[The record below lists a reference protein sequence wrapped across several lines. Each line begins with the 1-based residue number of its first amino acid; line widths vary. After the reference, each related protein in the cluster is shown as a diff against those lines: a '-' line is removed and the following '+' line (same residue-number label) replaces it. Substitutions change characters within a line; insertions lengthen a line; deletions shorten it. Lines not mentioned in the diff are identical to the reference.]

1 MLKLYS
7 YFRSSTSY
15 RVRIALNFKGADYE
29 IVPVNLLKSEQRG
42 AEYLKINPL
51 GGVPA
56 MVEENG
62 FTLCQS
68 MAMID
73 YIDHT
78 YAGAGLFPENPQER
92 AIAHQIACS
101 VAEDIHPLIN
111 LKVQKYL
118 VDELAAD
125 DLAKKKWYAHWAH
138 EGMKAVEQMINTY
151 GTHGDFALGDAP
163 SIADICIVPHLYSM
177 RRMGESLEDYPLCR
191 RIERSAM
198 QHEAFLRAAPECQPD
213 AIDGLEPI
221 HGPNAPFM
229 RDEAA

>member
-15 RVRIALNFKGADYE
+15 RVRIALNLKEADYK
-29 IVPVNLLKSEQRG
+29 IVPVNLLKSEQRS
-42 AEYLKINPL
+42 EDYLAINPL

-56 MVEENG
+56 MVEESG
-62 FTLCQS
+62 FKLCQS

-118 VDELAAD
+118 AAELGVDD
-125 DLAKKKWYAHWAH
+125 VAKKKWYARWSR
-138 EGMKAVEQMINTY
+138 EGMAAVEKMIDAY
-151 GTHGDFALGDAP
+151 GTYGDFALGDAP

-177 RRMGESLEDYPLCR
+177 RRMGESLEDFPLCR

-198 QHEAFLRAAPECQPD
+198 QHEAFLKAAPECQPD
-213 AIDGLEPI
+213 AIEGLEPI
-221 HGPNAPFM
+221 HGPDAPFM